1 MTITT
6 KMKYCLTG
14 ASLLLYFRLVVTELA
29 TVQVGLIGNLKLAL
43 TPMYRLY
50 LTMKE
55 RSSNQITNEEILVAL
70 GQKVLDPGAVP
81 EFIGRAESANQD
93 IRHAFK
99 KQVQVAAVSEQL
111 SGTHYFMGSETRR
124 RHGVEGD

>member
-29 TVQVGLIGNLKLAL
+29 MVQVGLIGNLKLAS

-55 RSSNQITNEEILVAL
+55 HSSNQITNEEILVAL

-81 EFIGRAESANQD
+81 EFIGQAESANQD
-93 IRHAFK
+93 IRRAFE
-99 KQVQVAAVSEQL
+99 KQVQVAAVSERL
-111 SGTHYFMGSETRR
+111 
-124 RHGVEGD
+124 